1 MTQNHDPLARAHNSA
16 HEWLASIGSALGTR
30 DRRYTYRVLRAWLH
44 TLRDRLT
51 VESSAHFS
59 AQLPELFRGT
69 YYDGWVPSR
78 VPVRYNTDECLD
90 RIANEAMIRRSD
102 APGAIAGVSAGMR
115 GLLSDGAL
123 DHVLQQLPRD
133 LRALFTAEAAA
144 GTTTAS
150 GKTSGKTSAGATT
163 TAPATTGEGQAAG
176 EQLPERLAELQRQV
190 DSLTTVVT
198 SLSRDLRERPGAEG
212 FAGPRMAQD
221 PEAVAAANEI
231 LMPRQ
236 P

>member
-102 APGAIAGVSAGMR
+102 APDAIAGVSAGMR

-133 LRALFTAEAAA
+133 LRALFTAEATA
-144 GTTTAS
+144 GVSTPS
-150 GKTSGKTSAGATT
+150 EKAGATT
-163 TAPATTGEGQAAG
+163 TAPATTGREQAAG
-176 EQLPERLAELQRQV
+176 EQLPDRLAELQRQV

>member
-16 HEWLASIGSALGTR
+16 HEWLASVGSALGTR

-133 LRALFTAEAAA
+133 LRALFTARPEPA
-144 GTTTAS
+144 
-150 GKTSGKTSAGATT
+150 AGATT
-163 TAPATTGEGQAAG
+163 TSEEVSTGASPTGRGQAAG
-176 EQLPERLAELQRQV
+176 EERLAELQRQV

-198 SLSRDLRERPGAEG
+198 SLSRDLRERPGAER
-212 FAGPRMAQD
+212 FAGPRMTQD